1 MGKAVERKGIILAG
15 GVATR
20 LSPATLAVNKQLMPV
35 YDKPMVYYPLTT
47 LMLAGIREFLV
58 ISSPSELGRFESLF
72 GDGSKWGLKFSYAA
86 QPKPEGLAQAFII
99 GEKFLGNHPAA
110 LILGDN
116 LFYGYELSKI
126 LQSANQDADGATVF
140 AYSVRDPER
149 YGVVTFDEQGKV
161 TDISEK
167 PEKPKS
173 QYAVTGVYFYD
184 HTVVQKAKSLK
195 PSKRGELE
203 ITDLNRLYLNEG
215 SLKVKILSRGTAWLD
230 TGTFDAL
237 VQATNFISILSNRQ
251 GLRIGCPEE
260 VAWRMGYISDDQLRD
275 LTKQFPNSGY
285 GEYLEGLLSSSSGP
299 EARPKR

>member
-1 MGKAVERKGIILAG
+1 MSQAVARKGIILAG

-47 LMLAGIREFLV
+47 LMLAGIRDFLV
-58 ISSPSELGRFESLF
+58 ISSPQELGRFEALF
-72 GDGSKWGLKFSYAA
+72 GDGSKWGIRFSYAA
-86 QPKPEGLAQAFII
+86 QPKPEGLAQAFLI
-99 GEKFLGNHPAA
+99 GEKFLDGSPAA

-126 LQSANQDADGATVF
+126 LQSANQETQGATVF

-149 YGVVTFDEQGKV
+149 YGVVSFDEAGKV
-161 TDISEK
+161 IEIE
-167 PEKPKS
+167 EKPKEPKS
-173 QYAVTGVYFYD
+173 HFAVTGVYFYD
-184 HTVVQKAKSLK
+184 DTVVAKAKTLK
-195 PSKRGELE
+195 PSRRGELE
-203 ITDLNRLYLNEG
+203 ITDLNRLYLEEG
-215 SLKVKILSRGTAWLD
+215 SLKVKVLSRGTAWLD

-237 VQATNFISILSNRQ
+237 VQATNFIAILSNRQ

-260 VAWRMGYISDDQLRD
+260 VAWRMGYINDQKLLD

-285 GEYLEGLLSSSSGP
+285 GEYLEGLLSQSGP